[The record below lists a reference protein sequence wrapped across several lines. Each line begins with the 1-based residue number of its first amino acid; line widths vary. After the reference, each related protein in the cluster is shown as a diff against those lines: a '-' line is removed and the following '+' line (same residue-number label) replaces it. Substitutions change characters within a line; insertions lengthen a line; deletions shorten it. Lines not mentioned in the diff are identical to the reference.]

1 MHWFHDA
8 DRKKEFFWFIIMMV
22 LACGL
27 AYLLGGVLF
36 FALMAV
42 VCLAFLGLDFFFAK
56 RRKQK
61 LDALAMQV
69 HEVVQS
75 KHKKIRADNAKGELE
90 HLQIEIASMTEKLRD
105 SQAELMQEKMRMPNV
120 LADITHQ
127 LRGPLTTVNLLMSM
141 LSATGLS
148 DQRRIE
154 LLRKLAV
161 VLKRIEQLIMWQ
173 MKLTKLELHAVE
185 FEPQKVSL
193 QTLLERA
200 AEPIS
205 AAATNKQ
212 IELTVHGDGEL
223 ECDLVWSSEAIT
235 SVLKNSVEH
244 TPENGQI
251 QVTMLENSHYAEILV
266 EDTGTGISNRD
277 MPHIFERFY
286 KGAGAGESNLGI
298 GLTMAQMAV
307 QEQGGTLQVDN
318 RPEGG
323 VVVTIRFYKG
333 AV

>member
-1 MHWFHDA
+1 MRLFHDS
-8 DRKKEFFWFIIMMV
+8 DRKKEFFWFGTIML

-27 AYLLGGVLF
+27 AYLLGGVAVLI
-36 FALMAV
+36 LMVV
-42 VCLAFLGLDFFFAK
+42 VCLAFFGLDDFFAK
-56 RRKQK
+56 RRKQRM
-61 LDALAMQV
+61 DTLAEQI
-69 HEVVQS
+69 HEVLQS
-75 KHKKIRADNAKGELE
+75 KNKKIRSDNAKGELE
-90 HLQIEIASMTEKLRD
+90 NLQCEIAKMTENLRD
-105 SQAELMQEKMRMPNV
+105 TQAALMQEKLRMPNV

-161 VLKRIEQLIMWQ
+161 VLKRIEQLILWQ

-185 FEPQKVSL
+185 FEPQKISM
-193 QTLLERA
+193 QTFLERA
-200 AEPIS
+200 AEPIM
-205 AAATNKQ
+205 AAAASKN
-212 IELTVHGDGEL
+212 IELMIQGDGTL
-223 ECDLVWSSEAIT
+223 ECDLAWSSEAIT
-235 SVLKNSVEH
+235 NVLKNSVEH
-244 TPENGQI
+244 TADNGQI
-251 QVTMLENSHYAEILV
+251 QVTMLENDRYAEILV
-266 EDTGTGISNRD
+266 EDTGTGISAND

-298 GLTMAQMAV
+298 GLAMAQMTV
-307 QEQGGTLQVDN
+307 QEQGGTIQVEN

-323 VVVTIRFYKG
+323 VVVTIRFFKG